1 MRRNGGGERGREGG
15 TIKNKR
21 NKERNRQTKRANRKK
36 AKKRKTKKR
45 EKKSKTSRERN
56 TDLMR
61 LCMFIPVYVHICM
74 FDLGYYYRKELDR
87 NYLNRM

>member
-45 EKKSKTSRERN
+45 KNPKLAERE
-56 TDLMR
+56 TQT
-61 LCMFIPVYVHICM
+61 
-74 FDLGYYYRKELDR
+74 
-87 NYLNRM
+87 